1 MCGFCKNLGF
11 SLQVCQSHNVRNC
24 PELANTQCRYCHEFG
39 HTVKQCPKLKTKKIC
54 EVIKQPVKVVVEKP
68 VIINSF
74 AHFQDNC
81 DMPSSVNSKS
91 IDNYL
96 DSKTLG
102 VWGKKSGIDVLQMP
116 PPQAPAQAQAQAQA
130 QATAVPQAQA
140 QATAVPQAQA
150 QAPAAVPQA
159 VMEDEEHDDSIWDE
173 PCIGCWADEE

>member
-1 MCGFCKNLGF
+1 MSKTFGKQMCGFCRNLGF

-81 DMPSSVNSKS
+81 DMPSSDNSKS

-102 VWGKKSGIDVLQMP
+102 VWGKKSGIDVLQT
-116 PPQAPAQAQAQAQA
+116 PAQPAQQAQAQQA
-130 QATAVPQAQA
+130 A
-140 QATAVPQAQA
+140 
-150 QAPAAVPQA
+150 PQA